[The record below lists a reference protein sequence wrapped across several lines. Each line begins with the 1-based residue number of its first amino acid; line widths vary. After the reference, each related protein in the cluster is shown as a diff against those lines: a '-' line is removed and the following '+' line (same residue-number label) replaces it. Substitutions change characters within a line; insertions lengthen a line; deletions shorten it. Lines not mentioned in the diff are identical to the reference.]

1 MPWMRMARTASEG
14 ERLATQILAGLE
26 IPRRKT
32 YRITTGNG
40 KSIISV
46 HISV

>member
-26 IPRRKT
+26 TLVEKPI
-32 YRITTGNG
+32 G
-40 KSIISV
+40 
-46 HISV
+46 